1 MSDSSPK
8 IPAEN
13 SSSSAKAKAT
23 NWPLWLGIGFF
34 GAVGAALLI
43 SLTMSLG
50 GNSTAPLDAE
60 APTESTSPSAAP
72 VAAPPANQEEHQ
84 ILVTEVVDDLNREIL
99 VGDSP
104 TLGNPDAS
112 VVLLKFSDYQC
123 GFCNQ
128 ATGHIDEFLA
138 EHDDDVL
145 FVLKNFPLTNIH
157 PEALPAALAAWA
169 AGQQGQFWP
178 YHDALFENQLNLG
191 EGLYLRIARDLEL
204 DIDQFNVDRASE
216 DAKKAVARDLALAQ
230 EMQLSS
236 TPTFIMNDVLIPGAV
251 PADFLAEAL
260 ARVQAAE

>member
-13 SSSSAKAKAT
+13 SPNSAKAKAT

-43 SLTMSLG
+43 SLTTSLG

-60 APTESTSPSAAP
+60 APTAAP
-72 VAAPPANQEEHQ
+72 TPVTAPPANQEEHQ
-84 ILVTEVVDDLNREIL
+84 VLVTEVVDDLSREIL

-104 TLGNPDAS
+104 TLGNPDAT

-138 EHDDDVL
+138 EHDNDVL

-157 PEALPAALAAWA
+157 PEALPAALASWA
-169 AGQQGQFWP
+169 AGQQGQFWA
-178 YHDALFENQLNLG
+178 YHDALFENQPNLG
-191 EGLYLRIARDLEL
+191 EGLYLRIARDLDL
-204 DIDQFNVDRASE
+204 DLDQFNTDRASE

-230 EMQLSS
+230 ELQLSS

-251 PADFLAEAL
+251 PADFLSEAL
-260 ARVQAAE
+260 VRVQAAQ

>member
-1 MSDSSPK
+1 MSDSSPQASPE
-8 IPAEN
+8 PA
-13 SSSSAKAKAT
+13 SSSAKARAT

-34 GAVGAALLI
+34 GAVGIALLI
-43 SLTMSLG
+43 SLTTSLG

-60 APTESTSPSAAP
+60 APAPTTAP
-72 VAAPPANQEEHQ
+72 VAAPPANQEDHQ
-84 ILVTEVVDDLNREIL
+84 VLVTEVVDDLNREIL

-128 ATGHIDEFLA
+128 ATGHVDEFLA

-169 AGQQGQFWP
+169 AGQQDQFWP
-178 YHDALFENQLNLG
+178 YHEALFENQMNLG
-191 EGLYLRIARDLEL
+191 EGLYLRIARDLDL
-204 DIDQFNVDRASE
+204 DLDQFNNDRASE
-216 DAKKAVARDLALAQ
+216 DAKKAIARDLALAQ
-230 EMQLSS
+230 ELQLSS
-236 TPTFIMNDVLIPGAV
+236 TPTFIMDDVLIPGAV

-260 ARVQAAE
+260 VRVQAAE